1 MHALRAVGYFGPMPR
16 AGRTG
21 GWALIGIG
29 LLVGLLPFVSVWRTS
44 GMVLEQL
51 PEVTSAEINDQRSWA
66 GAVFDDD
73 FKLATRTYAGV
84 TIESVRA
91 ALVADG
97 FERIGADRFSR
108 SCCGE
113 SDAVWV
119 TVERTTAESVAV
131 VLTVADSDWRTL
143 WKAFA
148 VFSLLLV
155 LAGSRIVVRSDKR
168 SDRVPELV

>member
-1 MHALRAVGYFGPMPR
+1 M
-16 AGRTG
+16 
-21 GWALIGIG
+21 
-29 LLVGLLPFVSVWRTS
+29 
-44 GMVLEQL
+44 
-51 PEVTSAEINDQRSWA
+51 
-66 GAVFDDD
+66 
-73 FKLATRTYAGV
+73 

-119 TVERTTAESVAV
+119 TV